1 MNTSIKVKFNILYF
15 QWYMSRENGFLF
27 PIGSTISYILISGE
41 RKTSMDERDGPV
53 VNFTL
58 LDLDSRGRR
67 GVQGKKDLCLHSKE
81 RKNEETKRKKKNT
94 SIGCVYV

>member
-67 GVQGKKDLCLHSKE
+67 GVQGEKDLCLHSKE